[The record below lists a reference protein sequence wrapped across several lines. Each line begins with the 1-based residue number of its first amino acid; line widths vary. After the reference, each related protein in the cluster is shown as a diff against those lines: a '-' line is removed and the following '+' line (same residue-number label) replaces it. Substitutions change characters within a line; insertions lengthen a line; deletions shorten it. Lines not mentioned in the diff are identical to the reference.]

1 MNHVSKSRVW
11 QWVVMGTA
19 LCLTGL
25 GFLFYREADGV
36 IRQVSITVA
45 GLAIF
50 AALAIWVRWE
60 RLLCL
65 APWIVGGTFL
75 TSVGVLLFLSEG
87 WYCDV
92 CWGGILIT
100 TPLIAAGLKNEY
112 RFPTTIFVVA
122 LLGLGIIMAN
132 IWTLRIP
139 ANRERLAAFVR
150 GEPLESNASLVVEQS
165 RWQKAMQDSVWFG
178 SSNAAPQHT
187 NNAAWSAARLADTT
201 QHHGK
206 WYPAALCAIFGVLA
220 IVMVSPLCKKGRDCS
235 ARLFGILSA
244 LLLVAPI
251 AFTILQALVM
261 IPPVPNLPIPFVNG
275 GIATLLAWATL
286 GMYWASRSGGK
297 YLCKIRAPQNSK
309 D

>member
-1 MNHVSKSRVW
+1 MNQVCKSRVW

-25 GFLFYREADGV
+25 GLFCRETGGV

-45 GLAIF
+45 GVAIF

-100 TPLIAAGLKNEY
+100 APLIAASLKDKY
-112 RFPTTIFVVA
+112 RFPTTILIVA
-122 LLGLGIIMAN
+122 LLVLGIIMAN

-150 GEPLESNASLVVEQS
+150 GEPLESNTSLVVEQS
-165 RWQKAMQDSVWFG
+165 RWQKSMQDSAWF
-178 SSNAAPQHT
+178 SSSKATPPHKRNAT
-187 NNAAWSAARLADTT
+187 CSAAMLADTT

-206 WYPAALCAIFGVLA
+206 WYPTVLCAIFGALS
-220 IVMVSPLCKKGRDCS
+220 ITMIFPLCRQGSDCS

-251 AFTILQALVM
+251 LFAVQQALVL
-261 IPPVPNLPIPFVNG
+261 IPPVPNLPIPFVSG
-275 GIATLLAWATL
+275 GISTLLAWATL
-286 GMYWASRSGGK
+286 GMYWVSRSGSKG
-297 YLCKIRAPQNSK
+297 LCKIHEPSK
-309 D
+309 Q

>member
-1 MNHVSKSRVW
+1 MNQVNKSRVW

-25 GFLFYREADGV
+25 GFLFCRETGGV

-65 APWIVGGTFL
+65 APWIIGGTFV

-100 TPLIAAGLKNEY
+100 TPLIAAGLKDKY
-112 RFPTTIFVVA
+112 RFSTTIFVVA
-122 LLGLGIIMAN
+122 LLGLGVIMAN

-150 GEPLESNASLVVEQS
+150 GEPLEQNTSLVAEQS
-165 RWQKAMQDSVWFG
+165 RWPKAMHDSAWFG
-178 SSNAAPQHT
+178 SSDTAPQHT
-187 NNAAWSAARLADTT
+187 NNAACSAAMLADAT

-206 WYPAALCAIFGVLA
+206 WYPTVLCAIFGALSIA
-220 IVMVSPLCKKGRDCS
+220 MIFPLCRKGSDRS

-251 AFTILQALVM
+251 LFTVQQALVLM
-261 IPPVPNLPIPFVNG
+261 PPVPNLPIPFVSG
-275 GIATLLAWATL
+275 GISTLLAWTTL
-286 GMYWASRSGGK
+286 GMYWVSRSK
-297 YLCKIRAPQNSK
+297 WQISV
-309 D
+309 